1 MELRSSRV
9 TPTTPAES
17 PRSCCRD
24 HPNPMASSTTRS
36 GALARRA
43 ASLIVL
49 TFADRSLEAITRIV
63 VAGCGRVGSALA
75 LHLAEEGHDVSIIDE
90 RPGMFKALGST
101 FNGTTHFG
109 RPIDVRILKEAGIEF
124 ADAFVAV
131 TNSDNT
137 NVMSVQLAKQVFG
150 VPRTLARLDEPG
162 RADSYT
168 ALDISYVAG
177 AQLTANVIYERIVEE
192 EFAYHVTFSGGD
204 VEIVEMTLNE
214 DADGISVA
222 DLEIRNQLRVAAVRR
237 ADRTHI
243 PDESF
248 NLRTG
253 DLVVASA
260 RLGVRDAVH
269 QYLQAAESS

>member
-1 MELRSSRV
+1 M
-9 TPTTPAES
+9 
-17 PRSCCRD
+17 
-24 HPNPMASSTTRS
+24 
-36 GALARRA
+36 
-43 ASLIVL
+43 
-49 TFADRSLEAITRIV
+49 
-63 VAGCGRVGSALA
+63 
-75 LHLAEEGHDVSIIDE
+75 SIIDE

-101 FNGTTHFG
+101 FNGTTHYG
-109 RPIDVRILKEAGIEF
+109 RPIDIRILKEAGIEF

-162 RADSYT
+162 RADSYR

-192 EFAYHVTFSGGD
+192 EFEYHVTFSGGD

-214 DADGISVA
+214 DADGITVA

-237 ADRTHI
+237 DDRTHI
-243 PDESF
+243 PDASF
-248 NLRTG
+248 NLREG

-269 QYLQAAESS
+269 QYLQEAEPS

>member
-1 MELRSSRV
+1 M
-9 TPTTPAES
+9 
-17 PRSCCRD
+17 
-24 HPNPMASSTTRS
+24 
-36 GALARRA
+36 
-43 ASLIVL
+43 
-49 TFADRSLEAITRIV
+49 
-63 VAGCGRVGSALA
+63 
-75 LHLAEEGHDVSIIDE
+75 SIIDE

-109 RPIDVRILKEAGIEF
+109 RPIDIRILKEAGIEF

-162 RADSYT
+162 RADSYR

-192 EFAYHVTFSGGD
+192 EFEYHVTFSGGD

-214 DADGISVA
+214 DADGITVG

-237 ADRTHI
+237 GDRTHI
-243 PDESF
+243 PDASF
-248 NLRTG
+248 NLHKG

-269 QYLQAAESS
+269 QYLQEAEPS

>member
-1 MELRSSRV
+1 
-9 TPTTPAES
+9 
-17 PRSCCRD
+17 
-24 HPNPMASSTTRS
+24 
-36 GALARRA
+36 
-43 ASLIVL
+43 
-49 TFADRSLEAITRIV
+49 
-63 VAGCGRVGSALA
+63 
-75 LHLAEEGHDVSIIDE
+75 VSIIDE

-109 RPIDVRILKEAGIEF
+109 RPIDIRILKGAGIEF

-162 RADSYT
+162 RADSYR

-192 EFAYHVTFSGGD
+192 EFEYHVTFSGGD
-204 VEIVEMTLNE
+204 VEIVEMTLND
-214 DADGISVA
+214 DADGITVA
-222 DLEIRNQLRVAAVRR
+222 DLEIRNQLRIAAIRR
-237 ADRTHI
+237 GDRTHI
-243 PDESF
+243 PNASF
-248 NLRTG
+248 NLRKG

-269 QYLQAAESS
+269 QYLQEAEPS